1 MRCVNKTQDFTYL
14 KVARDLFFLSNNNT
28 CLFYFHSSCAIFIVS
43 HSFSVVRIAFLELLA
58 FTGAFKYK
66 NWRASIRFEK
76 NFPEERGMNM
86 TVVINDA
93 ISTCNNNKIV

>member
-1 MRCVNKTQDFTYL
+1 M
-14 KVARDLFFLSNNNT
+14 
-28 CLFYFHSSCAIFIVS
+28 
-43 HSFSVVRIAFLELLA
+43 ELLA

-86 TVVINDA
+86 TGIINDA
-93 ISTCNNNKIV
+93 IFTCDNN